1 MNAYVSKLAPPG
13 PRSNGAHRRKMS
25 RLAALAA
32 SASLAAI
39 ASPAYAQCVEGPPST
54 FACSGQ
60 TDVSQVIT
68 ADDAK
73 VTTNPGFEVDTSN
86 NGNGIA
92 LQVTGAGLISFEGS
106 PDLTGA
112 GARFSTTG
120 GSGLSAGELSI
131 FSNGNIL
138 ANGANALRLD
148 NSGGGD
154 TTAMWVGS
162 IANIAG
168 NGVFTTSA
176 LGAGDLFLFVD
187 DVLARDGG
195 IQAQYNGNGS
205 VTITTDGPV
214 IGHTGAG
221 LRINAGAAADD
232 IDVTVRD
239 VTGGS
244 WGILVDSQGTDIV
257 KVDAS
262 GVVTGLSEAGI
273 AVVAGTNATGID
285 IRATQVDG
293 LVSGIQADN
302 QGIGDTV
309 IAATGPVSS
318 GGNGIFAVNGASA
331 RDILIAATDVSG
343 FYGIRS
349 FNEGTGSTSITA
361 TGLVDGTDYGIIA
374 QNVGGSTDL
383 NIRAANVSANG
394 NGIEVENFG
403 SGTTSVVVD
412 TVTGLGDVGVRIS
425 TANSAGSVDL
435 TVGDVTG
442 GDSGA
447 VISNGGIG
455 AARLTATGTVTG
467 AGNIGINVNNHA
479 SATDIEIH
487 ANNVNAGSYFGVL
500 GLNQGTGDTLI
511 ETTGLVAVADTF
523 GIIGLNEAT
532 ARNMTVSAVDV
543 IAGRGL
549 SITNSGTGTTDVVS
563 TGTVTGYAFEGVA
576 VGTEGTATDLRVD
589 VNVVNGKSSGM
600 RISNQGIGS
609 TSIRARG
616 TVTAATGNG
625 IDVAIGATAQDVAV
639 DAVDVIGTSGI
650 FVDNDG
656 TGITKVDATG
666 TVTGLDNAGIAI
678 NGAATTTGIQVHAN
692 AVNGQTLGIQTANF
706 GSGNTIITA
715 TGPVAAATDVGI
727 RAYNGFDASHMLI
740 TAGDVSGTFGI
751 NGNSDGTGS
760 TRINSTGNVVGFVV
774 DGVRIENGATTTSAL
789 VDVHNVEGAQFG
801 IQVNNLGTG
810 LSWVR
815 ASGAVS
821 GGTHNGIQ
829 IKTGAAST
837 SVTVDVVDVTGT
849 SGIAVTNF
857 GVDSTNISATGTVT
871 GTAVDGFGI
880 GVANGTGS
888 TDIRVAAIGVAGG
901 ARGIDTNNDGNG
913 ETLIETTGPVSG
925 GQSGIFARNGVG
937 ATDVT
942 VRASEVQSG
951 GEGIGVENYGSGTT
965 TIIAGTAAGESGAGI
980 RAYAA
985 ASASDITVEAGTVS
999 GGFYGVV
1006 ASNSGTGT
1014 TSITATGSVT
1024 GGVQGIHVNNGTAST
1039 GLTIRAADVTGGGF
1053 GITAGNMGSGET
1065 TVIATGTVTAGEDV
1079 GIYAIGGENTGDAA
1093 VLAASVS
1100 GSLGGI
1106 RVDNLGT
1113 GATSIRATGPVSGT
1127 EFGILAENDQST
1139 TDLTI
1144 RAVDVQAVGNAI
1156 TAENLG
1162 SGETMIVTTGTVTS
1176 QDAVGILVFAGGNS
1190 GDITVESGNASGG
1203 SSGISAINFGLGD
1216 TRITVNGVAQ
1226 GSTNGVEAFS
1236 DGNQRVA
1243 IVNNG
1248 TIRNASGLGSAR
1260 ALSASGGSVGIGNT
1274 GALLGTVEIAGDSS
1288 LLINAGNWRSTGGIS
1303 IFATLDDTLFNA
1315 TTGTLLGGVL
1325 AATAES
1331 SVWQGLEHFQNSGV
1345 LRLQDGGVGD
1355 IIQTSAATVFANGS
1369 TLTVDIAGATGADS
1383 FRTTG
1388 AVAIE
1393 AGSRLQ
1399 AVAAQPLVLH
1409 GKHVVVQADGGL
1421 TGQFAFEDQ
1430 LLTAFAGLRDGY
1442 TATTAFLEFAQLKA
1456 LASAGLTPNQKAA
1469 AAGADSL
1476 PDGNPVKDALL
1487 LLPTDAAAQAAFDQL
1502 SGEIHPSARNA
1513 MVEDSRLVRN
1523 AVLDRLADGETGGAL
1538 WGRLFSTS
1546 GVSDG
1551 DYNAAELDRDTK
1563 GGMIGLDRSIGP
1575 VTIGVAGGWTDTKL
1589 RVGRRDSSGS
1599 IEGLHGIV
1607 YAGARFGGFGL
1618 RGGVGYA
1625 RTSTETTRRIA
1636 FQGFSASPTA
1646 DYDGS
1651 VLQGFVEASYRVPLG
1666 SGHVEPFV
1674 GLTAIR
1680 AKTDAFTEAGG
1691 PAALSG
1697 AAISEKTMGSTLGA
1711 RFETNRVG
1719 PISLR
1724 GTVGWRHG
1732 WGDLEPVGRHAF
1744 AGGTPFTVLGTAG
1757 SGDAGVFN
1765 AEARFRLSSSATLS
1779 VGYDGVLGSGT
1790 ADHAITGGLKIVF

>member
-1 MNAYVSKLAPPG
+1 MNAYVSNLAPPG
-13 PRSNGAHRRKMS
+13 PRSNGAHRRKMT

-39 ASPAYAQCVEGPPST
+39 ASPAYAQCVEDPPST
-54 FACSGQ
+54 FTCSGQ
-60 TDVSQVIT
+60 TDASQVIT

-148 NSGGGD
+148 NAGGGD
-154 TTAMWVGS
+154 TVAVWVGS
-162 IANIAG
+162 ITNIAG
-168 NGVFTTSA
+168 NGVFTSSA
-176 LGAGDLFLFVD
+176 FGAGDLSLIVD
-187 DVLARDGG
+187 DVSARDDG
-195 IQAQYNGNGS
+195 IRVSYDANGS
-205 VTITTDGPV
+205 ATVTAIGPV
-214 IGHTGAG
+214 LGHTGAG
-221 LRINAGAAADD
+221 VRITAG
-232 IDVTVRD
+232 
-239 VTGGS
+239 
-244 WGILVDSQGTDIV
+244 
-257 KVDAS
+257 DAS
-262 GVVTGLSEAGI
+262 
-273 AVVAGTNATGID
+273 D
-285 IRATQVDG
+285 D
-293 LVSGIQADN
+293 
-302 QGIGDTV
+302 
-309 IAATGPVSS
+309 
-318 GGNGIFAVNGASA
+318 
-331 RDILIAATDVSG
+331 
-343 FYGIRS
+343 
-349 FNEGTGSTSITA
+349 
-361 TGLVDGTDYGIIA
+361 
-374 QNVGGSTDL
+374 
-383 NIRAANVSANG
+383 
-394 NGIEVENFG
+394 
-403 SGTTSVVVD
+403 
-412 TVTGLGDVGVRIS
+412 
-425 TANSAGSVDL
+425 VDL

-442 GDSGA
+442 G
-447 VISNGGIG
+447 
-455 AARLTATGTVTG
+455 
-467 AGNIGINVNNHA
+467 
-479 SATDIEIH
+479 
-487 ANNVNAGSYFGVL
+487 
-500 GLNQGTGDTLI
+500 
-511 ETTGLVAVADTF
+511 TF
-523 GIIGLNEAT
+523 GII
-532 ARNMTVSAVDV
+532 VD
-543 IAGRGL
+543 
-549 SITNSGTGTTDVVS
+549 S
-563 TGTVTGYAFEGVA
+563 TGTDIV
-576 VGTEGTATDLRVD
+576 
-589 VNVVNGKSSGM
+589 
-600 RISNQGIGS
+600 
-609 TSIRARG
+609 
-616 TVTAATGNG
+616 
-625 IDVAIGATAQDVAV
+625 
-639 DAVDVIGTSGI
+639 
-650 FVDNDG
+650 
-656 TGITKVDATG
+656 KVDATG
-666 TVTGLDNAGIAI
+666 IVTGLSADGIRVSAGVDTLGIDIRATQVSGATSGIMASSLGSGNLSIVATGLVSGASENGIFASSQGPAGDLSVTATDVIGSSGIRTYNSGVGTTTVVATGTVSGFGDDGVNVVSDVNTTDVLVDVHDVEAAHAGIWVD
-678 NGAATTTGIQVHAN
+678 NLGSGDTMVRSSGTVNSVSTGVFVRTTAASQSALIEAVDVISETTGITLIHEGAGLASVNATGNVVGTLGTGIGISAGKGATDVRVTAVNATGGNFGIRTLNEGTGETFIAATGLVVGGGAGPTNYGILAQNREGLTTDLFLRAAEVQATSHGIVAESDGLGTMTVIADKVTSQTRTAVRVYALEAVSAVNVAIGEATGGTTGVEVFNMASGFASIEATGIVTGLGEAGISVEAGVNSTDIDLRAN
-692 AVNGQTLGIQTANF
+692 AVNGQTAGIRTTHF
-706 GSGNTIITA
+706 GTGDTNIVA
-715 TGPVAAATDVGI
+715 TGSVAAATGFGI
-727 RAYNGFDASHMLI
+727 RAVTGTNAANISI
-740 TAGDVSGTFGI
+740 TAVDVAGTYGI
-751 NGNSDGTGS
+751 GSTSDGTGS
-760 TRINSTGNVVGFVV
+760 TSIVSTGDVVGFAG
-774 DGVRIENGATTTSAL
+774 DAVRLENNSTATDAL
-789 VDVHNVEGAQFG
+789 VDVHNAEGSLFG
-801 IQVNNLGTG
+801 IQVNNDGTG
-810 LSWVR
+810 ATTVR
-815 ASGAVS
+815 ASGTVTGEVFAGIAV
-821 GGTHNGIQ
+821 
-829 IKTGAAST
+829 KTGT
-837 SVTVDVVDVTGT
+837 SAQDVVVDAVDVTGL
-849 SGIAVTNF
+849 SGVTVTNF
-857 GVDSTNISATGTVT
+857 GLGSASVSATGTVT
-871 GTAVDGFGI
+871 GEAGNGAGI
-880 GVANGTGS
+880 AIVGGTGS
-888 TDIRVAAIGVAGG
+888 TDIRVSAVSVQGG
-901 ARGIDTNNDGNG
+901 ADGITTNNDGSG
-913 ETLIETTGPVSG
+913 ETFIATTGLVSG
-925 GQSGIFARNGVG
+925 GTSGIYARNGAG
-937 ATDVT
+937 GTDLT
-942 VRASEVQSG
+942 VRASAVQSG
-951 GEGIGVENYGSGTT
+951 GEGIGVENFGSGKTT
-965 TIIAGTAAGESGAGI
+965 VIAGTATGGNGAGI
-980 RAYAA
+980 RTYAGA
-985 ASASDITVEAGTVS
+985 NAGDITVEAGTAS
-999 GGFYGVV
+999 GGFHGIFSRNEGVG
-1006 ASNSGTGT
+1006 A
-1014 TSITATGSVT
+1014 TSIIATGSVT
-1024 GGVQGIHVNNGTAST
+1024 GGTYGIRTYNDTGTT
-1039 GLTIRAADVTGGGF
+1039 GLTIRAADVQSGSF
-1053 GITAGNMGSGET
+1053 GITAGNFGSGET
-1065 TVIATGTVTAGEDV
+1065 TVIATGAVAGVTDV
-1079 GIYAIGGENTGDAA
+1079 GIYAIAGPDAGDIT
-1093 VLAASVS
+1093 VEAASVS
-1100 GSLGGI
+1100 GGSGGLRTI
-1106 RVDNLGT
+1106 SEGI
-1113 GATSIRATGPVSGT
+1113 GATSITTTGLVSGSDY
-1127 EFGILAENDQST
+1127 GILAENGQT
-1139 TDLTI
+1139 ATDMTI

-1162 SGETMIVTTGTVTS
+1162 SGETMIATTGTVTS

-1203 SSGISAINFGLGD
+1203 LSGISAINFGLGD

-1236 DGNQRVA
+1236 DGNQRVV
-1243 IVNNG
+1243 IINSG
-1248 TIRNASGLGSAR
+1248 TVRNASGLGSAR
-1260 ALSASGGSVGIGNT
+1260 AISASGGLVGIGND
-1274 GALLGTVEIAGDSS
+1274 GNLLGTVEIAGDSS
-1288 LLINAGNWRSTGGIS
+1288 FLLNSGNWRSTGGTS
-1303 IFATLDDTLFNA
+1303 NFATLDDTLFNA

-1523 AVLDRLADGETGGAL
+1523 AVLDHLADGETGGAL

-1563 GGMIGLDRSIGP
+1563 GGVIGLDRSVGP
-1575 VTIGVAGGWTDTKL
+1575 VTIGVAAGWTDTKL
-1589 RVGRRDSSGS
+1589 RVDRRDSSGS
-1599 IEGLHGIV
+1599 IEGLHGMV

-1636 FQGFSASPTA
+1636 FQGLSASPTA

-1651 VLQGFVEASYRVPLG
+1651 VLQGFVEAGYRVPLG
-1666 SGHVEPFV
+1666 GGHVEPFV

-1680 AKTDAFTEAGG
+1680 AKTDAFTEASG

-1697 AAISEKTMGSTLGA
+1697 AAISEKTMASTLGA
-1711 RFETNRVG
+1711 RFETSRAG
-1719 PISLR
+1719 PFSLR